1 MAREKNPYTQ
11 ETGYVYGYT
20 DYPNGWF
27 IVLDRSK
34 LGHAWYSE
42 PDQHRWLV
50 KKMSEGATKTAQ
62 TKDAAIQVAITSAR
76 SMSDYERWW

>member
-1 MAREKNPYTQ
+1 MAREKNTYTKRLVMF
-11 ETGYVYGYT
+11 TGT
-20 DYPNGWF
+20 LTIRNGWL

-62 TKDAAIQVAITSAR
+62 TKTQQD
-76 SMSDYERWW
+76 RWR